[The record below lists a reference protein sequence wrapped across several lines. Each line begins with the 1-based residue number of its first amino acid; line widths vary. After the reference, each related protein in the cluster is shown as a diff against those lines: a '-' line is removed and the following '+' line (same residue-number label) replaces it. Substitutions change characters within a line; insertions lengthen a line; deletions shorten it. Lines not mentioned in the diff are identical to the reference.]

1 MFRALMFFLK
11 AAAGAFFA
19 TCLLVGGVF
28 WVLRSWRGSGSS
40 DPATVQAGAAVTASG
55 EQPAP
60 VRESPSA
67 PTASDATKRS
77 GAAKIVSALQFAEN
91 VEASKRRAVQRY
103 PELGVKDSAVNR
115 EFIRRMRLFQTMNPA
130 FFEEALWPE
139 KLADLMAVDLSLD
152 SQNPESEGMPR

>member
-1 MFRALMFFLK
+1 
-11 AAAGAFFA
+11 
-19 TCLLVGGVF
+19 LV
-28 WVLRSWRGSGSS
+28 
-40 DPATVQAGAAVTASG
+40 
-55 EQPAP
+55 
-60 VRESPSA
+60 

-152 SQNPESEGMPR
+152 SQKPESEGMPR